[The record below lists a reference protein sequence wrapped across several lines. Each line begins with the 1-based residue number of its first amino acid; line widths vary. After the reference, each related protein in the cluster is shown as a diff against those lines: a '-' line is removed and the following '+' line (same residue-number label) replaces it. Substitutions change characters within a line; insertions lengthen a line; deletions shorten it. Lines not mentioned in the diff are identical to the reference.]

1 MTDVYVSLLN
11 RHIFRVFFPEQIALF
26 NALPTSQHNEA

>member
-1 MTDVYVSLLN
+1 MTDVYVFPLN

-26 NALPTSQHNEA
+26 NALLTS